1 MKKAILFIAV
11 LAVAVGAMAIEK
23 PKVKEK
29 VTEKVTQ
36 ALTGMV
42 VDQQTGEA
50 LAGVSVKIEGT
61 DKCVFTDLDGQF
73 EISDL
78 NPGTYNF
85 SVSLIS
91 YKTNSL
97 KEVELDSGEKKAL
110 KVELKR

>member
-1 MKKAILFIAV
+1 MKKAILFLVI
-11 LAVAVGAMAIEK
+11 VAVSLGAMAIEN

-29 VTEKVTQ
+29 GAAKVTQ

-78 NPGTYNF
+78 NPGTYSF

-97 KEVELDSGEKKAL
+97 KDVELDNGEKTAL